1 MVSWPVTVIISSAMS
16 FLNGY
21 YIVDREIIE
30 SKVYALLKAS
40 EKNARATWWYFNQI
54 FDSANESFKLHDVS
68 LEAMYKQRALQ
79 LRATYDY
86 LILNYSGGADSHNIL
101 ITFLKNNIKLDHIF
115 VQWPER
121 LMDRGLYEPNAMD
134 NSNANFHSEW
144 DLVLKKDLEW
154 IGKNHPEIKIE
165 IADWTMTLSDKFYS
179 DDLFADTVSNLPSIT
194 RAQKQHTFSP
204 IEGTLA
210 LAGKRVAS
218 IFGVDKPQ
226 VTFADGKWFMSFV
239 DTACMACA
247 NPDNPDG
254 TEYFYI
260 TPTMP
265 ELAILQAHKVAKW
278 YIAHPEKLYLVRDKK
293 FRFRNEAGY
302 NQMTHQQH
310 YVEYEEIAEI
320 VKKVCYPYWDFNK
333 FQAAKPFSQ
342 LDNLPLGARSWDNI
356 LTVLPT
362 FKRTQQ
368 AWEYH
373 WKSYLDKIN
382 PRFMRSRD
390 TVAVC
395 RSRYYEL
402 NLDSAEIVSTVSNV

>member
-1 MVSWPVTVIISSAMS
+1 MS
-16 FLNGY
+16 YLNGY

-30 SKVYALLKAS
+30 SKVYALIKAS
-40 EKNARATWWYFNQI
+40 EKKTKVNWWYYNEI
-54 FDSANESFKLHDVS
+54 FDNANENFRLHDASV
-68 LEAMYKQRALQ
+68 ETMYHQRALQ
-79 LRATYDY
+79 LRESYDY

-101 ITFLKNNIKLDHIF
+101 HTFLKNNIKLDHIF

-121 LMDRGLYEPNAMD
+121 LMDRGLYVPNAVD
-134 NSNANFHSEW
+134 KSNANFHSEW

-154 IGKNHPEIKIE
+154 LGKHHPEIKIE
-165 IADWTMTLSDKFYS
+165 IADWTMTVSDKFYS
-179 DDLFADTVSNLPSIT
+179 DDIFANTVSNLPSIA

-204 IEGTLA
+204 TEGSLA

-226 VTFADGKWFMSFV
+226 VTLADGKWFMSFV
-239 DTACMACA
+239 DTACMASA
-247 NPDNPDG
+247 NPDNPNG

-260 TPTMP
+260 TPAMP
-265 ELAILQAHKVAKW
+265 ELAIVQAHKVAKW
-278 YIAHPEKLYLVRDKK
+278 YIDHPNKLYLVRDKK
-293 FRFRNEAGY
+293 FRFINDPGY

-310 YVEYEEIAEI
+310 YVEYEEVAEI
-320 VKKVCYPYWDFNK
+320 VKRVCYPNWDFNK

-342 LDNLPLGARSWDNI
+342 LDSLQMGVRAWDNI

-362 FKRTQQ
+362 FKRAQQ

-373 WKSYLDKIN
+373 WKSYLEKIDTN
-382 PRFMRSRD
+382 LMRSRD

-402 NLDSAEIVSTVSNV
+402 NLMHSESDSTINIAS

>member
-1 MVSWPVTVIISSAMS
+1 MH

-21 YIVDREIIE
+21 YFVGREIVE
-30 SKVYALLKAS
+30 SKVHALVQAS
-40 EKNARATWWYFNQI
+40 EKRTDVKWWYYNEI
-54 FDSANESFKLHDVS
+54 FDNANENFRLHDASV
-68 LEAMYKQRALQ
+68 EAMYKQRALQ
-79 LRATYDY
+79 LRDSYDY

-101 ITFLKNNIKLDHIF
+101 ATFLKNNIRLDHIF

-121 LMDRGLYEPNAMD
+121 LMDRGLYVPNSVD
-134 NSNANFHSEW
+134 KSNANFHSEW

-154 IGKNHPEIKIE
+154 LGKNHPEIKIE
-165 IADWTMTLSDKFYS
+165 IADWTMTVSDKFYS
-179 DDLFADTVSNLPSIT
+179 DDIFANTVSNLPSIA

-204 IEGTLA
+204 TEGKLA
-210 LAGKRVAS
+210 LAGKKVAS

-226 VTFADGKWFMSFV
+226 VTFADDKWFMSFV
-239 DTACMACA
+239 DTACMAGA
-247 NPDNPDG
+247 NPDNPNG

-260 TPTMP
+260 TPMMP
-265 ELAILQAHKVAKW
+265 ELAILQAHKVAEW
-278 YIAHPEKLYLVRDKK
+278 YIAHPEKLYLVRNKK

-310 YVEYEEIAEI
+310 YAEYDEIAEI
-320 VKKVCYPYWDFNK
+320 VKQVCYPDWDFNK

-342 LDNLPLGARSWDNI
+342 LDNLQMGVRAWDNI

-362 FKRTQQ
+362 FNRTQQ

-402 NLDSAEIVSTVSNV
+402 NLNSPGPLSKLSIES